1 VAVAGDSGCC
11 CGGGGYGA
19 GAGEGH
25 ATGGGVGVGGGS
37 GGCASASSGDG
48 GDTQPVGA
56 TVPGRW
62 GLQRLAEIFFC
73 FRKFSLLRA
82 SQDSRH
88 TFAKKV

>member
-48 GDTQPVGA
+48 GDTQPVG
-56 TVPGRW
+56 P
-62 GLQRLAEIFFC
+62 QCLAGGACSGWPRFFFVLENFLC
-73 FRKFSLLRA
+73 
-82 SQDSRH
+82 
-88 TFAKKV
+88 